1 MNRFSFSPFLAGEIN
16 IYSSYLEQV
25 DEFRNIF
32 LPPPRFKFPSRRKL
46 NFHGEWT
53 EDDSCINTI
62 FYY

>member
-25 DEFRNIF
+25 DEFKNIF
-32 LPPPRFKFPSRRKL
+32 SSPALNFHRKL